1 MGKSL
6 KEKTASGLLWGG
18 IGNGM
23 MQVASFVFGIFLS
36 RLLSPEDYGMVGV
49 LAIFTAIAGMFV
61 EAGFITAIV
70 NKKEVTHNDY
80 NAVFWFSLLMGMGIY
95 VILFLCAPLIARF
108 YDKPELTALSRYL
121 FLSIIFSC
129 LGISAHAHYM
139 RNMKVKERS
148 IIQIVAI
155 FSAGIVGVVLAWL
168 GFGYWGIASQTLV
181 YILLSTIGVWILCPW
196 KPSLKIDFTPLKD
209 MFSFSSK
216 LFVTTFFIHINNNV
230 FSMLLGRL
238 FSIKQAGYY
247 SQANKWTV
255 MGYSIISGML
265 NSVVQPVLRESRDD
279 RERLLKVFRKM
290 LRFTAF
296 VSFPLMFGLGAV
308 AEEFIVITI
317 TDKWMDS
324 VALIKIL
331 CVWGAFYPVQVLFT
345 GLFNSLSKPQI
356 FMWNTMAMGILQI
369 VCLVLAYPYG
379 INIMVISF
387 VVLNLLNILF
397 FRLYAC
403 KYIGFTFID
412 FMLDMLPFLLAT
424 LLSVGVAVY
433 IADAISNI
441 YISLLAKIVVAVAI
455 YISIMYVT
463 RSVIFREVVSFL
475 FKHQLK

>member
-49 LAIFTAIAGMFV
+49 LAIFTSIAGMFV

-70 NKKEVTHNDY
+70 NKKEATSRDY
-80 NAVFWFSLLMGMGIY
+80 NAVFWFSLFMGIGIY
-95 VILFLCAPLIARF
+95 IILFFCAPLIARF
-108 YDKPELTALSRYL
+108 YDKPELTPLSRYL

-155 FSAGIVGVVLAWL
+155 FSAGTVGVILAWF

-196 KPSLKIDFTPLKD
+196 KPNLKIDFTPLRD

-216 LFVTTFFIHINNNV
+216 LLITTFFIHINNNV
-230 FSMLLGRL
+230 FSMFLGRL

-279 RERLLKVFRKM
+279 KERLLKVFRKM

-296 VSFPLMFGLGAV
+296 VSFPLMLGLGAI

-324 VALIKIL
+324 VVLIKIL

-356 FMWNTMAMGILQI
+356 YMWNTMAMGILQI
-369 VCLVLAYPYG
+369 VCLVLSYPYG
-379 INIMVISF
+379 INVMVISF
-387 VVLNLLNILF
+387 VALNLLNILF
-397 FRLYAC
+397 FRFYAG
-403 KYIGFTFID
+403 KYIGLTFIE
-412 FMLDMLPFLLAT
+412 FMLDILPFLLAT

-441 YISLLAKIVVAVAI
+441 YISLLTKIVVAVAI
-455 YISIMYVT
+455 YVSIMYVT
-463 RSVIFREVVSFL
+463 RSVIFREVIAFL
-475 FKHQLK
+475 FRHQLK

>member
-49 LAIFTAIAGMFV
+49 LTIFTAIAGMFV

-70 NKKEVTHNDY
+70 NKKEATSRDY
-80 NAVFWFSLLMGMGIY
+80 NAVFWFSLFMGVGIY
-95 VILFLCAPLIARF
+95 LILFFCAPLIARF
-108 YDKPELTALSRYL
+108 YDNSELVPLSRYL

-129 LGISAHAHYM
+129 LGVSAHAHYM

-155 FSAGIVGVVLAWL
+155 FSAGIVGVVLAWF

-216 LFVTTFFIHINNNV
+216 LLVTTFFIHINNNV

-296 VSFPLMFGLGAV
+296 VSFPLMLGLGTV
-308 AEEFIVITI
+308 SEELIIIAI
-317 TDKWMDS
+317 TDKWLYAANIMH
-324 VALIKIL
+324 IL
-331 CVWGAFYPVQVLFT
+331 CLWGAFFSITTLFS
-345 GLFNSLSKPQI
+345 GLMNSLNKPYI
-356 FMWNTMAMGILQI
+356 YMWNTIVLGLVQILCFLFTYRMGFDKMLVAYVVVNILWVFVWQFYANKFIGLRLKYFLADILPYLVVSVLI
-369 VCLVLAYPYG
+369 VC
-379 INIMVISF
+379 
-387 VVLNLLNILF
+387 
-397 FRLYAC
+397 
-403 KYIGFTFID
+403 
-412 FMLDMLPFLLAT
+412 
-424 LLSVGVAVY
+424 SVSY
-433 IADAISNI
+433 IAGYITDI
-441 YISLLAKIVVAVAI
+441 YIRLLFKILVSAII
-455 YISIMYVT
+455 YILVMYISG
-463 RSVIFREVVSFL
+463 SVIFRESMDFL
-475 FKHQLK
+475 LKYRK

>member
-49 LAIFTAIAGMFV
+49 LTIFTAIAGMFV

-70 NKKEVTHNDY
+70 NKKEATSRDY
-80 NAVFWFSLLMGMGIY
+80 NAVFWFSLFMGVGIY
-95 VILFLCAPLIARF
+95 LILFFCAPLIARF
-108 YDKPELTALSRYL
+108 YDNSELVPLSRYL

-129 LGISAHAHYM
+129 LGVSAHAHYM

-155 FSAGIVGVVLAWL
+155 FSAGIVGVVLAWF

-216 LFVTTFFIHINNNV
+216 LLVTTFFIHINNNV

-238 FSIKQAGYY
+238 FSITQAGYY

-296 VSFPLMFGLGAV
+296 VSFPLMLGLGTV
-308 AEEFIVITI
+308 SEELIIIAI
-317 TDKWMDS
+317 TDKWLNAANIMH
-324 VALIKIL
+324 IL
-331 CVWGAFYPVQVLFT
+331 CLWGAFFSITTLFS
-345 GLFNSLSKPQI
+345 GLMNSLNKPYI
-356 FMWNTMAMGILQI
+356 YMWNTIVLGLVQILCFLFTYRMGFDKMLVAYVVVNILWVFVWQFYANKFIGLRLKYFLADILPYLVVSVLI
-369 VCLVLAYPYG
+369 VC
-379 INIMVISF
+379 
-387 VVLNLLNILF
+387 
-397 FRLYAC
+397 
-403 KYIGFTFID
+403 
-412 FMLDMLPFLLAT
+412 
-424 LLSVGVAVY
+424 SVSY
-433 IADAISNI
+433 IAGYITDI
-441 YISLLAKIVVAVAI
+441 YIRLLFKILVSAII
-455 YISIMYVT
+455 YILVMYISG
-463 RSVIFREVVSFL
+463 SVIFRESMDFL
-475 FKHQLK
+475 LKYRK

>member
-49 LAIFTAIAGMFV
+49 LTIFTAIAGMFV

-70 NKKEVTHNDY
+70 NKKEATSRDY
-80 NAVFWFSLLMGMGIY
+80 NAVFWFSLFMGVGIY
-95 VILFLCAPLIARF
+95 LILFFCAPLIARF
-108 YDKPELTALSRYL
+108 YDNSELVPLSRYL

-129 LGISAHAHYM
+129 LGVSAHAHYM

-155 FSAGIVGVVLAWL
+155 FLAGIVGVVLAWF

-196 KPSLKIDFTPLKD
+196 KPSLKIDFIPLKD

-216 LFVTTFFIHINNNV
+216 LLVTTFFIHVNNNV

-296 VSFPLMFGLGAV
+296 VSFPLMLGLGTV
-308 AEEFIVITI
+308 SEELIIIAI
-317 TDKWMDS
+317 TDKWLYAANIMH
-324 VALIKIL
+324 IL
-331 CVWGAFYPVQVLFT
+331 CLWGAFFSITTLFS
-345 GLFNSLSKPQI
+345 GLMNSLNKPYI
-356 FMWNTMAMGILQI
+356 YMWNTIVLGLVQILCFLFTYRMGFDKMLVAYVVVNILWVFVWQFYANKFIGLRLKYFLADILPYLVVSVLI
-369 VCLVLAYPYG
+369 VC
-379 INIMVISF
+379 
-387 VVLNLLNILF
+387 
-397 FRLYAC
+397 
-403 KYIGFTFID
+403 
-412 FMLDMLPFLLAT
+412 
-424 LLSVGVAVY
+424 SVSY
-433 IADAISNI
+433 IAGYITDI
-441 YISLLAKIVVAVAI
+441 YIRLLFKILVSAII
-455 YISIMYVT
+455 YILVMYISG
-463 RSVIFREVVSFL
+463 SVIFRESMDFL
-475 FKHQLK
+475 LKYRK